1 MKKQAFNPYLPS
13 WEYVPDG
20 EPYVFDGRVYVYG
33 SHDLYNGQAFC
44 LGDYVGWSAPIDD
57 LGNWRY
63 EGITYPRMADPANDG
78 RMVLYAPDV
87 TIGPDGRYYMYYS
100 ANEHLY
106 VAVANSPL
114 GPFRQQGTRM
124 MQSLLGDEKCIDSS
138 VFFDDDGSAWLFF
151 VRFTDGNCIWRCRL
165 ENDLMTPVAGTLR
178 ECIHVTEPWEGRL
191 GRVCEGPFVIK
202 HGGQYYLT
210 YSANDYQSQDYAVGY
225 ATAPTI
231 DAVWTKSEK
240 NPILHRWNGLAGCG
254 HHSLFT
260 DHDGQLRIVFHS
272 HQSHSEIHPRQM
284 HIATATFIQGR
295 LTIGNQ

>member
-1 MKKQAFNPYLPS
+1 MPDDGMDSLCRKQGGWPCTFSRPIYPIRGWCLLCLWHTFPRWHRSLYFHRPADMEISRTGWFWAP
-13 WEYVPDG
+13 E
-20 EPYVFDGRVYVYG
+20 VY
-33 SHDLYNGQAFC
+33 HKN
-44 LGDYVGWSAPIDD
+44 
-57 LGNWRY
+57 
-63 EGITYPRMADPANDG
+63 
-78 RMVLYAPDV
+78 
-87 TIGPDGRYYMYYS
+87 GRYYMYYS

-165 ENDLMTPVAGTLR
+165 DSNLMTPVAGTLR

-272 HQSHSEIHPRQM
+272 HFSHTKIHPRLM

>member
-1 MKKQAFNPYLPS
+1 MASFCQQQ
-13 WEYVPDG
+13 
-20 EPYVFDGRVYVYG
+20 YG
-33 SHDLYNGQAFC
+33 WA
-44 LGDYVGWSAPIDD
+44 
-57 LGNWRY
+57 R
-63 EGITYPRMADPANDG
+63 
-78 RMVLYAPDV
+78 
-87 TIGPDGRYYMYYS
+87 TIGRPIYPVRGWCLLCLWHTFPRWYTSTDLQTWKFQGLALSKVNTTEERWFWAPEVYHKNGRYYMYYS

-165 ENDLMTPVAGTLR
+165 DSNLMTPVAGTLR

-272 HQSHSEIHPRQM
+272 HFSHTKIHPRQM
-284 HIATATFIQGR
+284 HVAKAVFRNGR
-295 LTIGNQ
+295 LTIDNR

>member
-1 MKKQAFNPYLPS
+1 MKRQISLWLCLTMAWIVFAENK
-13 WEYVPDG
+13 VDG
-20 EPYVFDGRVYVYG
+20 
-33 SHDLYNGQAFC
+33 L
-44 LGDYVGWSAPIDD
+44 AP
-57 LGNWRY
+57 L
-63 EGITYPRMADPANDG
+63 ADPYILLEDG
-78 RMVLYAPDV
+78 VYYAYGTHSADGIEVYTSTDLQTWKFQGLALSKVNTTEERWFWAPEV
-87 TIGPDGRYYMYYS
+87 YHKNGRYYMYYS

-165 ENDLMTPVAGTLR
+165 DSNLMTPVAGTLR

-272 HQSHSEIHPRQM
+272 HQSLSEIHPRLM